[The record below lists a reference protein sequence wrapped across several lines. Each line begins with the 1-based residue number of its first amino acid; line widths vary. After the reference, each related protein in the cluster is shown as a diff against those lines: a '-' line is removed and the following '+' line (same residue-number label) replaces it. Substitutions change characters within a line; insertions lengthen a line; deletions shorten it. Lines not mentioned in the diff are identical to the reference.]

1 MSTPTATNVAQFYK
15 PNPDILVADIDDE
28 ATTITRLVADDGWPG
43 DSSGPGSADY
53 FVQLD
58 DGVHWENVEVTSG
71 QGDAGLTV
79 TRAATAYAFAAVNN
93 GRAAGADGAMTEG
106 DTTLTCATSKPFRA
120 SDVGKVVSVADAGA
134 GGDTPLVAL
143 IDGFTSSSIVTL
155 SAVAGAGVS
164 DKAVSIG
171 TPTKLTPWPALI
183 AGLCCSF
190 PANVD

>member
-15 PNPDILVADIDDE
+15 PNPDILTADIDDE
-28 ATTITRLVADDGWPG
+28 ATTVTRLVADDGWPG

-58 DGVHWENVEVTSG
+58 DGVNCEIVEVTSG

-79 TRAATAYAFAAVNN
+79 TRAAVPYAFAAVNN

-106 DTTLTCATSKPFRA
+106 ETTLTCATSKPFLP
-120 SDVGKVVSVADAGA
+120 SDVGKVVSVANAGS

-143 IDGFTSSSIVTL
+143 IDTFTSSSVVVL
-155 SAVAGAGVS
+155 SAEAAAGAS
-164 DKAVSIG
+164 DAAVEIG
-171 TPTKLTPWPALI
+171 TPTTLKPWPVSG
-183 AGLCCSF
+183 GLACSF
-190 PANVD
+190 PASES